1 MLRLECRS
9 KLSPERV
16 IEELKRSFGE
26 GGLGLTLKEAT
37 PGCVTFE
44 GGGGYVTANLCREGS
59 ETRVDMVTQ
68 EWDYHVKEFAS
79 KLR

>member
-1 MLRLECRS
+1 MLRLECNS
-9 KLSPERV
+9 KMSPEGV
-16 IEELKRSFGE
+16 IEMLKRSFGE

-37 PGCVTFE
+37 PECVTFE
-44 GGGGYVTANLCREGS
+44 GGGGYVTANLCQEGN
-59 ETRVDMVTQ
+59 ETRVDMVTR

>member
-1 MLRLECRS
+1 MLRLECKS
-9 KLSPERV
+9 KLSPEEV
-16 IEELKRSFGE
+16 VEELKRTFGE

-44 GGGGYVTANLCREGS
+44 GGGGYVTANLCPEGS

-68 EWDYHVKEFAS
+68 EWDYHVKIFAS